1 MFFAF
6 LGVDG
11 FMNVDQAFDDFVQK
25 HISQSKGDR
34 KTRLEKGLGHGE
46 TDFLK
51 NVWHPAVGHFD
62 HVFPEWEIRDY
73 KDGVRYLDI
82 AYMPGG
88 VKGVVEV
95 QGYGPHARDIPR
107 WRFKDESLRHCHL
120 VLDGW
125 TVLPVAYD
133 LVRDNPRL
141 CQQFV
146 LSFIGKFVSVT
157 VSADLDWLE
166 SEIIR
171 FSRRILRPFTPEEI
185 RLHLKVSPNY
195 SRKLLHN
202 LVDKGFL
209 KVASGNERARTFMLK
224 F

>member
-1 MFFAF
+1 MDGDIAF
-6 LGVDG
+6 NE
-11 FMNVDQAFDDFVQK
+11 FMLK
-25 HISQSKGDR
+25 HIAESRGDR
-34 KTRLEKGLGHGE
+34 KARLLKGLGHGE

-51 NVWHPAVGHFD
+51 NIWYPAVGNFD

-82 AYMPGG
+82 AYMPGV

-125 TVLPVAYD
+125 TVLPIAYD

-141 CQQFV
+141 CQQLV
-146 LSFIGKFVSVT
+146 LSFIGKFVSQQPVPDDLNWLGSEVVRFARRVLRPIT
-157 VSADLDWLE
+157 PQEVSA
-166 SEIIR
+166 
-171 FSRRILRPFTPEEI
+171 
-185 RLHLKVSPNY
+185 HLKVSPNY
-195 SRKLLHN
+195 ARKLLHH
-202 LVDKGFL
+202 LVDKGIL
-209 KVASGNERARTFMLK
+209 KVASGQARIRTYILVY
-224 F
+224 